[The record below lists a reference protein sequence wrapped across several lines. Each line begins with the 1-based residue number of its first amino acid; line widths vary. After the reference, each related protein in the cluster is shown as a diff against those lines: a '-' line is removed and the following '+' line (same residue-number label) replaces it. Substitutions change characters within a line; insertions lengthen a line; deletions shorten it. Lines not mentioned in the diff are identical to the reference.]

1 MNEAKSMMGSFSGM
15 GAGTIVT
22 LCCSGRSCGRWRSR
36 MTIIKRY
43 IPK

>member
-1 MNEAKSMMGSFSGM
+1 MTNEAESMMSSFSGM

-22 LCCSGRSCGRWRSR
+22 LIVLVVGGAGVI
-36 MTIIKRY
+36 TIIKRY

>member
-1 MNEAKSMMGSFSGM
+1 MMNEAEGLMGSFSGM

-22 LCCSGRSCGRWRSR
+22 LIVLVAGGAGV

>member
-1 MNEAKSMMGSFSGM
+1 MMNEAESMMSSFSGM

-22 LCCSGRSCGRWRSR
+22 LIVLVFGGVGLV
-36 MTIIKRY
+36 TIIKRY

>member
-1 MNEAKSMMGSFSGM
+1 MSETESMMGSFSGM

-22 LCCSGRSCGRWRSR
+22 LIVLVVGGAGVL
-36 MTIIKRY
+36 TIIKRY